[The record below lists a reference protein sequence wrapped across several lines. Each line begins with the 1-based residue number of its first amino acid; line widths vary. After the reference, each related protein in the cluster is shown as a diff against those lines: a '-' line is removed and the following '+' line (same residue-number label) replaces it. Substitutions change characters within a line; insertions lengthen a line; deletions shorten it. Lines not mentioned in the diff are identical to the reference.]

1 MEEDGGSVMV
11 QPGALNHVGE
21 EDSFSLLKNP
31 RVGPDAFAMWGQ
43 LLWLEGEVQV
53 MGRAGAPLV

>member
-11 QPGALNHVGE
+11 QPGALNHVGA

-31 RVGPDAFAMWGQ
+31 RVGPDAFAM
-43 LLWLEGEVQV
+43 
-53 MGRAGAPLV
+53 